1 MKYSD
6 IGVDPRLIRKVYL
19 QRTPNL
25 IMLIWLSK
33 SSQMLLIFRF
43 SSASNFLQK
52 SQIKPRKYSCSS
64 TIFEPQAFL
73 NPHEFNEMGLRQLN
87 LIKNCMNE
95 AEKFLNLPISITI
108 FKYHYNPAL
117 AIFLFF
123 SYFQANLSLGFLY
136 IPFL

>member
-25 IMLIWLSK
+25 IILIWLSF
-33 SSQMLLIFRF
+33 QF

-73 NPHEFNEMGLRQLN
+73 NPHEFNEMGLR
-87 LIKNCMNE
+87 
-95 AEKFLNLPISITI
+95 
-108 FKYHYNPAL
+108 
-117 AIFLFF
+117 
-123 SYFQANLSLGFLY
+123 
-136 IPFL
+136 